1 MARGRRTARWITV
14 VVVLFVVVWA
24 LYKLFDRLTV
34 AGWSIETT
42 QLFLPALSLLLVI
55 LALALAG
62 VLVRNLV
69 RLIVERKHGMLGA
82 RLRAKLVFY
91 FLALV
96 LLPALVLFYGSAH
109 VIKESV
115 EAVLRTPLEE
125 LTERSGAIVQ
135 EWRDYL
141 QSQALDTARSIAREV
156 EYGGYLEPERRDE
169 LRELLELWRLDE
181 DPRHIRISRG
191 PVVAAEVEASTVSLD
206 PSLRAEAA
214 ALLEAQVRQVAES
227 GREQANIDYLG
238 DGLLAQAAVP
248 VGHGPGGSASDR
260 WVVSVG
266 IVLPP
271 RLAGNLE
278 GIDRAANIYRQF
290 RVQRRELVRLYLT
303 LTGVVFLATLFVA
316 TWIGFY
322 VARRITRP
330 IQELADATREIAA
343 GNLAVRVETE
353 IGDELGMLVE
363 AFNDMA
369 AELQESRETIT
380 RSTADLRRSNRALEE
395 RRRYIETLIA
405 NLSTAVLSL
414 DPQGQVTTSN
424 PAVSR
429 ILGVEPTLGEEAWGQ
444 LRVPGLEPLVELL
457 DRELPPA
464 GNGVR
469 RELALAR
476 HGVIHNVAVQVSPLR
491 GTAGEHLGTLLM
503 VEDLTELLRAQR
515 IAAWREVARRIAHE
529 IKNPLTPIQLWA
541 QRLRR
546 KFDERSEDMGQVVSE
561 ATDAIESEVRVLKAL
576 VDEFSLFARLPE
588 VRKRDVD
595 VRDMLDSVLT
605 LYRGLPDMRWD
616 VELGDGVERARID
629 PDQMRRVLINLIDNA
644 VTAMDRRGR
653 VRIVA
658 ERVDAGTTLRIAV
671 ADEGPGIDPADRD
684 KMFSPYYSTKKRGTG
699 LGLAIV
705 HKIVSDHEGT
715 IRVESNQPTGAR
727 FVIELPVLDVA
738 VERRAGGTSH
748 GA

>member
-1 MARGRRTARWITV
+1 MARGRRTARWVAV
-14 VVVLFVVVWA
+14 VAVLLVVVWA
-24 LYKLFDRLTV
+24 LYALFDRLT
-34 AGWSIETT
+34 APGSGIESA
-42 QLFLPALSLLLVI
+42 QLVLPALSLLLVI
-55 LALALAG
+55 LALGLAG

-69 RLIVERKHGMLGA
+69 RLVVERKHGMLGA

-115 EAVLRTPLEE
+115 EAVLRTPLED
-125 LTERSGAIVQ
+125 LTARSGAIVQ

-141 QSQALDTARSIAREV
+141 QSQARDTARSIAREIRH
-156 EYGGYLEPERRDE
+156 GGYLAPERHEE
-169 LRELLELWRLDE
+169 LRALLELWRLDE

-191 PVVAAEVEASTVSLD
+191 EEVVAEVEASSVSLD
-206 PSLRAEAA
+206 PALRQQATELLAGLVRSAA
-214 ALLEAQVRQVAES
+214 TA
-227 GREQANIDYLG
+227 GREQAHIDYLG
-238 DGLLAQAAVP
+238 DGLLAHAAVP
-248 VGHGPGGSASDR
+248 IAPGPGDAPGEP
-260 WVVSVG
+260 WIVSVG

-278 GIDRAANIYRQF
+278 GIDRAASIYRQF

-343 GNLAVRVETE
+343 GNLSVRVETE

-369 AELQESRETIT
+369 AELQENRETIT
-380 RSTADLRRSNRALEE
+380 RSTADLRRSNRALDE

-414 DPQGQVTTSN
+414 DPQGRVTTAN
-424 PAVSR
+424 PAVAR
-429 ILGVEPTLGEEAWGQ
+429 ILGVDPVADLEARGQ
-444 LRVPGLEPLVELL
+444 LRIPGLEPLAELL
-457 DRELPPA
+457 ERELPPA

-469 RELALAR
+469 CELALTRDGATR
-476 HGVIHNVAVQVSPLR
+476 NVAVQLSPLR
-491 GTAGEHLGTLLM
+491 GAAGEHLGTLLI

-541 QRLRR
+541 QRLRK
-546 KFDERSEDMGQVVSE
+546 KFEDRGEDVAQVVRE
-561 ATDAIESEVRVLKAL
+561 ATDSIEREVQALKQL

-588 VRKRDVD
+588 VRRREVD
-595 VRDMLDSVLT
+595 LREMVDSALA
-605 LYRGLPDMRWD
+605 LYRGLGDMTWEVD
-616 VELGDGVERARID
+616 LEQGLAQARLD

-644 VTAMDRRGR
+644 VTAMKRRGR
-653 VRIVA
+653 VRIA
-658 ERVDAGTTLRIAV
+658 ARRVEDGSVLRIEV
-671 ADEGPGIDPADRD
+671 EDEGPGIDPADRD

-705 HKIVSDHEGT
+705 HKIVTDHEGT
-715 IRVESNQPTGAR
+715 IRVEAKRPSGAR
-727 FVIELPVLDVA
+727 FVIDLPALEPVPA
-738 VERRAGGTSH
+738 RRAGGT
-748 GA
+748 GGG